1 MPEGYHAKS
10 FQGIWESFFSRW
22 LEERYQKVGDWRK
35 TYLVPLADIHLK
47 SDLPY
52 DRPKGNKF
60 QVYVLLTVGVFILL
74 VACINYINLATARS
88 MKRGR
93 EVGMRKVLGATRP
106 QLIAQFLGE
115 SAFFSLIALVLGVI
129 LVKTAF
135 TFTPINNLLGK
146 QELMNFSE
154 EPILLFWMLGLT
166 LIVGMLSGIYPAFYL
181 SSILPISALTDRFH
195 VGWKGFRVRQLL
207 VLVQFVISIG
217 VIAATILMATQMYFV
232 DNIDLG
238 FNKENRVVIKI
249 TGVDQIK
256 KGPILKTKLLSD
268 SRILGVSQTHQ
279 LPGEDIGRYRFQV
292 ESNDGLMKE
301 SIRLRFLQ
309 VDEDFIKVIGAKIKL
324 GRDFSKRS
332 SIDFGQ
338 SYLVNEAA
346 VKMMGWVEP
355 LGKRID
361 SSDGYY
367 DGRIVGVVKDF
378 NFHSLHQQVEPLLI
392 NLIRDNFSTLPPRA
406 GKMIRRKI
414 VLNISGREVAE
425 TLNYIKDV
433 FEEFDTKHPFEYKFL
448 NDIIDQHYLSDKR
461 LMELIAIL
469 SGISIFISC
478 LGVFGLAAFTT
489 EQRTKEIGI
498 RKVLGASTFQI
509 IGMLSRNILLI
520 VLAASVVASLGAYI
534 VIDEWLT
541 GFAYHAG
548 INPLVFV
555 LSAVFA
561 MAVAFGTVTL
571 QSFKTAQANP
581 AKALRYE

>member
-1 MPEGYHAKS
+1 
-10 FQGIWESFFSRW
+10 
-22 LEERYQKVGDWRK
+22 
-35 TYLVPLADIHLK
+35 
-47 SDLPY
+47 
-52 DRPKGNKF
+52 
-60 QVYVLLTVGVFILL
+60 
-74 VACINYINLATARS
+74 
-88 MKRGR
+88 
-93 EVGMRKVLGATRP
+93 
-106 QLIAQFLGE
+106 
-115 SAFFSLIALVLGVI
+115 
-129 LVKTAF
+129 
-135 TFTPINNLLGK
+135 
-146 QELMNFSE
+146 
-154 EPILLFWMLGLT
+154 
-166 LIVGMLSGIYPAFYL
+166 
-181 SSILPISALTDRFH
+181 
-195 VGWKGFRVRQLL
+195 
-207 VLVQFVISIG
+207 
-217 VIAATILMATQMYFV
+217 
-232 DNIDLG
+232 
-238 FNKENRVVIKI
+238 
-249 TGVDQIK
+249 
-256 KGPILKTKLLSD
+256 
-268 SRILGVSQTHQ
+268 
-279 LPGEDIGRYRFQV
+279 
-292 ESNDGLMKE
+292 MKE

-324 GRDFSKRS
+324 GRNFSKRS